1 MNSIAFISA
10 NYVARPLG
18 YRMTRGWM
26 QGDTAT
32 NDLFRPVETFADRF
46 DELVAGIK
54 AMGFAHL
61 DLWCAHLHPAWA
73 TLRHLEIARD
83 VLGRHGMTVTTVAS
97 HWGRTA
103 EDLRLLARLLRA
115 LDCRIISGG
124 HGLLKDDRPLLVQLL
139 REHGLQLAYENHAET
154 SAAEILTAVGA
165 GDADVL
171 GVAFDTGW
179 AGTRGFG
186 ALDAVRALTGR
197 LLHLHA
203 KDVKARRTA
212 PTGLPFVDMGHETC
226 ALGDG
231 IVSIEA
237 VVKAAVRG
245 GFAGPIGIEHEPEDH
260 DPEPEVRTSLARVQQ
275 WLREAEAPRAAA
287 RGSRGAKHAP

>member
-1 MNSIAFISA
+1 MNPVAFITA

-26 QGDTAT
+26 QGDDAT

-46 DELVAGIK
+46 DDLVAGIK
-54 AMGFAHL
+54 ALGFVHL

-73 TLRHLEIARD
+73 TPRHLELAHE
-83 VLGRHGMTVTTVAS
+83 VLARHGMTVTTLAS

-103 EDLRLLARLLRA
+103 EDLRLVVRVLRA
-115 LDCRIISGG
+115 LDCRIISGS
-124 HGLLKDDRPLLVQLL
+124 HGLLKDDRPLLVGLL

-154 SAAEILTAVGA
+154 SAAEILGAVGA

-179 AGTRGFG
+179 AGTRGFS
-186 ALDAVRALTGR
+186 ARDAARELGGR

-203 KDVKARRTA
+203 KDVKARRVS
-212 PTGLPFVDMGHETC
+212 PSGLPFVDMGHETC

-231 IVSIEA
+231 IVPIEA
-237 VVKAAVRG
+237 VVKETVRS

-260 DPEPEVRTSLARVQQ
+260 DPEPEIRTSLARVRQ
-275 WLREAEAPRAAA
+275 WLGEAGGA
-287 RGSRGAKHAP
+287 RGVDRDARARKRIR

>member
-1 MNSIAFISA
+1 MNPVAFITA

-26 QGDTAT
+26 QGDTAN

-46 DELVAGIK
+46 DDLVAGIK
-54 AMGFAHL
+54 ALEFAHL

-73 TLRHLEIARD
+73 TPRHLELARE
-83 VLGRHGMTVTTVAS
+83 VLARHGMTVTTVAS

-103 EDLRLLARLLRA
+103 EDLRLLARLLQA
-115 LDCRIISGG
+115 LNCRIISGS
-124 HGLLKDDRPLLVQLL
+124 HGLLRDDRPRLVSLL
-139 REHGLQLAYENHAET
+139 REHRLQLAYENHAEN
-154 SAAEILTAVGA
+154 SAAEILAAVGE

-179 AGTRGFG
+179 AGTRGFAAPAAVG
-186 ALDAVRALTGR
+186 ALAGR

-203 KDVKARRTA
+203 KDVKARRPA

-226 ALGDG
+226 ALGEG

-237 VVKAAVRG
+237 VIKEAVRG

-260 DPEPEVRTSLARVQQ
+260 DPEPEVRTSLARVRQ
-275 WLREAEAPRAAA
+275 WLREAGATRAAK
-287 RGSRGAKHAP
+287 RRVR